1 MLILKPLSID
11 WSVAGANIPAIIFI
25 AQAGVP
31 ARELPYTLD
40 SLVRDS
46 GWVEHGM

>member
-11 WSVAGANIPAIIFI
+11 WSVADANIPAVIFI
-25 AQAGVP
+25 AHSGVP
-31 ARELPYTLD
+31 AREFPYTLD

-46 GWVEHGM
+46 GWVEHSM